1 MTVDGPGARGVT
13 AATVQATFA
22 ATLVDEWVRCG
33 VTDAVVAPGSRST
46 PLLLALSS
54 CPAMRVH
61 VFLDERSAAF
71 FALGAGMATGH
82 PAVVVTTSG
91 TAAVE
96 LHPAVVEASHAG
108 VPLLAV
114 TADRPW
120 ELRDVGAPQTID
132 QAHLFGRAV
141 RWFADSGVADEAS
154 SPAWRSLA
162 ARAVVEAVRGR
173 GPVHLNLPFRDPLV
187 ATPGPLPPG
196 RPGGGPLHDAE
207 PPASGRRSR
216 TDSVRILQPKG
227 VVVAGRGAAELGDV
241 VEWAGERGWPV
252 LADPLSGCR
261 VDAPNVIGAF
271 DGLLRVDRFRAA
283 ATPDAVVRV
292 GAPPASKVLA
302 QWLGSLACPQIAVSA
317 PGTWPDPER
326 TATHVVDHLPDG
338 DIDATD
344 AVWLHTWRAAD
355 DAAQR
360 AIDDALGTRDGP
372 TEPGVARAVVDAL
385 PDGARLVVS
394 SSMPVRDVEWF
405 SRPRDGITV
414 HANRGANGIDGVVS
428 TALGVAAGS
437 RNPTVA
443 LVGDLAFLHDTG
455 GLLWARS
462 RELDCTF
469 VVVDND
475 GGGIFSFL
483 PQAAGD
489 VVDAATFERL
499 FGTPHGIDVRDVA
512 GAHGIDV
519 SDDVA
524 GAVRDAAGAGVRVV
538 VVRTGDRGT
547 NVDVHAQLND
557 AIAAA
562 LP

>member
-1 MTVDGPGARGVT
+1 MTVDGRL
-13 AATVQATFA
+13 QATFA

-46 PLLLALSS
+46 PLLLALSGS
-54 CPAMRVH
+54 PSMRVH

-71 FALGAGMATGH
+71 FALGVGMATGR

-132 QAHLFGRAV
+132 QSHLFGRAV
-141 RWFADSGVADEAS
+141 RWFADPGVPDAAS

-196 RPGGGPLHDAE
+196 RAEGAPWHDGD
-207 PPASGRRSR
+207 PPASGRRIR
-216 TDSVRILQPKG
+216 TESVRILRPKG

-241 VEWAGERGWPV
+241 IGWAAARGWPV

-261 VDAPNVIGAF
+261 VDAPNVVGAF
-271 DGLLRVDRFRAA
+271 DGLLRVDRFRTA
-283 ATPDAVVRV
+283 ATPDVVVRV

-302 QWLGSLACPQIAVSA
+302 QWLGSLACPQIAITP

-326 TATHVVDHLPDG
+326 TATHVLPGLPDVEVG
-338 DIDATD
+338 DVDPA
-344 AVWLHTWRAAD
+344 WLARWRAAD

-360 AIDDALGTRDGP
+360 AIDDALGTHAAP
-372 TEPGVARAVVDAL
+372 TEPGVARTVVGEL

-405 SRPRDGITV
+405 SRPRDGVTV

-437 RNPTVA
+437 GNPTVG
-443 LVGDLAFLHDTG
+443 LLGDLAFLHDIG
-455 GLLWARS
+455 GLLWARD
-462 RELDCTF
+462 RDVDCTF

-483 PQAAGD
+483 PQATDDAVD
-489 VVDAATFERL
+489 VATFERL

-512 GAHGIDV
+512 RVHRLDV
-519 SDDVA
+519 ADDVA
-524 GAVRDAAGAGVRVV
+524 GAARNAAGAGLRVV
-538 VVRTGDRGT
+538 VVRTGDRRT

>member
-1 MTVDGPGARGVT
+1 MTVDGHL
-13 AATVQATFA
+13 QATFA

-54 CPAMRVH
+54 CTAMRLH

-71 FALGAGMATGH
+71 FALGVGMATGR

-120 ELRDVGAPQTID
+120 ELRDVGAPQAID
-132 QAHLFGRAV
+132 QSGLFGRAV
-141 RWFADSGVADEAS
+141 RWFADPGVPDAS
-154 SPAWRSLA
+154 SSSAWRSFA
-162 ARAVVEAVRGR
+162 ARAVAEAVRGR

-196 RPGGGPLHDAE
+196 RPDGAPWHGAPITPTRSGTYSGAFWAPLQ
-207 PPASGRRSR
+207 
-216 TDSVRILQPKG
+216 VPKA
-227 VVVAGRGAAELGDV
+227 VVVAGRGASEFGDV
-241 VEWAGERGWPV
+241 VEWAAERGWPV
-252 LADPLSGCR
+252 LADPVSGCR
-261 VDAPNVIGAF
+261 VDHANVIGAF
-271 DGLLRVDRFRAA
+271 DGLLRAERFLAA
-283 ATPDAVVRV
+283 VTPDVVVRV

-302 QWLGSLACPQIAVSA
+302 QWLASLTCAQVAVSP

-326 TATHVVDHLPDG
+326 TAAHVVDGLPD
-338 DIDATD
+338 TD
-344 AVWLHTWRAAD
+344 AHGSAVDPAWLARWRAAD
-355 DAAQR
+355 DAAQH
-360 AIDDALGTRDGP
+360 AIDDVLTTQAGL
-372 TEPGVARAVVDAL
+372 TEPGVARTVVDAL

-394 SSMPVRDVEWF
+394 SSMPMRDVEWF
-405 SRPRDGITV
+405 SRPRGGITI

-428 TALGVAAGS
+428 TALGVAASS

-443 LVGDLAFLHDTG
+443 LLGDLAFLHDVG
-455 GLLWARS
+455 GLLWARG
-462 RELDCTF
+462 RDVDCTF

-499 FGTPHGIDVRDVA
+499 FGTPHGIDVRGLA
-512 GAHGIDV
+512 RAHGLDV

-524 GAVRDAAGAGVRVV
+524 GAVRNAAGAGVRVV
-538 VVRTGDRGT
+538 VAATGDRRT
-547 NVDVHAQLND
+547 NVDLHGQLND
-557 AIAAA
+557 AIAAVV
-562 LP
+562 P

>member
-1 MTVDGPGARGVT
+1 MTVDGT
-13 AATVQATFA
+13 LQATFA

-54 CPAMRVH
+54 CAAIRLH

-71 FALGAGMATGH
+71 FALGVGMATGR

-96 LHPAVVEASHAG
+96 LHPAVVEASYAR

-120 ELRDVGAPQTID
+120 ELRDVGAPQTVD
-132 QAHLFGRAV
+132 QSGLFGRAV
-141 RWFADSGVADEAS
+141 RWFADPGVPDAS
-154 SPAWRSLA
+154 SSSAWRSLA
-162 ARAVVEAVRGR
+162 ARAVAEAVRGR

-187 ATPGPLPPG
+187 AVPGPLPPG
-196 RPGGGPLHDAE
+196 RHDGAPWHGVAHPRSGTGSGAETAPLPVPEA
-207 PPASGRRSR
+207 ARA
-216 TDSVRILQPKG
+216 
-227 VVVAGRGAAELGDV
+227 VVVAGRGASELGDV
-241 VEWAGERGWPV
+241 VGWAAERGWPV

-261 VDAPNVIGAF
+261 VQAPNVIAAF
-271 DGLLRVDRFRAA
+271 DGLLRAGRFAA
-283 ATPDAVVRV
+283 GVAPDVVVRV

-302 QWLGSLACPQIAVSA
+302 QWLASLSCPQLAVSP

-326 TATHVVDHLPDG
+326 TATDVLPALPGVDV
-338 DIDATD
+338 D
-344 AVWLHTWRAAD
+344 AVDAGWLARWRAAD

-360 AIDDALGTRDGP
+360 AIDEVLAARAGL
-372 TEPGVARAVVDAL
+372 TEPAVARTVVDAL

-414 HANRGANGIDGVVS
+414 HANRGANGIDGIVS

-437 RNPTVA
+437 HDPTVA
-443 LVGDLAFLHDTG
+443 LLGDLAFLHDSG
-455 GLLWARS
+455 GLLWARD
-462 RELDCTF
+462 RDVDCTF

-483 PQAAGD
+483 PQAAA
-489 VVDAATFERL
+489 DAVAPATFERL
-499 FGTPHGIDVRDVA
+499 FGTPHGIDVAELARAHALDVA
-512 GAHGIDV
+512 
-519 SDDVA
+519 DDVA
-524 GAVRDAAGAGVRVV
+524 AAVRDAAGAGVRVV
-538 VVRTGDRGT
+538 VVRTGDRRI

-557 AIAAA
+557 AITAAVA
-562 LP
+562 

>member
-1 MTVDGPGARGVT
+1 MTVDGD
-13 AATVQATFA
+13 VQATFA

-46 PLLLALSS
+46 PLLLALS
-54 CPAMRVH
+54 ARGAVRLH

-71 FALGAGMATGH
+71 FALGIGMATGR
-82 PAVVVTTSG
+82 PAIVVTTSG

-132 QAHLFGRAV
+132 QSRLFGQAV
-141 RWFADSGVADEAS
+141 RWFADPGVPDADS
-154 SPAWRSLA
+154 SSAWRSLA
-162 ARAVVEAVRGR
+162 ARAVAEAVRGR

-187 ATPGPLPPG
+187 ATAGPLPPG
-196 RPGGGPLHDAE
+196 RPDGAPWHGAPTSGSASSSGTETGALLLAERGGA
-207 PPASGRRSR
+207 R
-216 TDSVRILQPKG
+216 G
-227 VVVAGRGAAELGDV
+227 VVVAGRGASEFGDV
-241 VEWAGERGWPV
+241 VAWAAARGWPV
-252 LADPLSGCR
+252 LADALSGCR
-261 VDAPNVIGAF
+261 VGAPNVIGAF
-271 DGLLRVDRFRAA
+271 DGLLRVDPFVRAVGV
-283 ATPDAVVRV
+283 PDVVVRV

-302 QWLGSLACPQIAVSA
+302 QWLASLGCPQLAVA
-317 PGTWPDPER
+317 PPGTWPDPER
-326 TATHVVDHLPDG
+326 TATHVLPGLPDVDVG
-338 DIDATD
+338 GVDPA
-344 AVWLHTWRAAD
+344 WLRQWRDAD

-360 AIDDALGTRDGP
+360 AIDDALAGYGDTR

-385 PDGARLVVS
+385 PEGARLVVS

-405 SRPRDGITV
+405 SRPRDGVVV

-443 LVGDLAFLHDTG
+443 LLGDLALLHDSG
-455 GLLWARS
+455 GLLWARD
-462 RELDCTF
+462 RDVDCTF

-483 PQAAGD
+483 PQARLASQ
-489 VVDAATFERL
+489 TFERL
-499 FGTPHGIDVRDVA
+499 FGTPHGIDVRDLARV
-512 GAHGIDV
+512 HGLEV
-519 SDDVA
+519 SDDVT
-524 GAVRDAAGAGVRVV
+524 GAVRTAAGAGVRIVV
-538 VVRTGDRGT
+538 ARTGDRAA
-547 NVDVHAQLND
+547 NVDVHARLND

-562 LP
+562 LA